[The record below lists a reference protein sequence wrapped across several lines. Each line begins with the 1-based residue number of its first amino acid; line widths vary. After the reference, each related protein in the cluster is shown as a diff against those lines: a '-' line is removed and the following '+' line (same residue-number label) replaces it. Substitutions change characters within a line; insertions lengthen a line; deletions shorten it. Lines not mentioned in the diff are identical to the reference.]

1 MRGVESALAAREVM
15 SCMVVGVCDYSGGR
29 RRESQMVRPAA
40 ERKQMVD
47 PVLGREQ
54 CEMARL
60 PWGSGHRGQ
69 GGSYAVAAG
78 DVAERVAAGVAGV
91 GVLVEVVEVK
101 ASVAR
106 VKAGVARV
114 RVLVAAVAGLV
125 VVSVRV
131 FAAEV
136 ADENCLLLHGVALLV
151 GGGAGVYAVLVVEA
165 FADRVSLNDSVAHD
179 GGCGVGVGLI
189 YSVLM

>member
-1 MRGVESALAAREVM
+1 
-15 SCMVVGVCDYSGGR
+15 
-29 RRESQMVRPAA
+29 
-40 ERKQMVD
+40 MVD
-47 PVLGREQ
+47 PVLGRGQ

-78 DVAERVAAGVAGV
+78 DVAEGVAAGVAGV
-91 GVLVEVVEVK
+91 GVLVEVVEVKASVARVK